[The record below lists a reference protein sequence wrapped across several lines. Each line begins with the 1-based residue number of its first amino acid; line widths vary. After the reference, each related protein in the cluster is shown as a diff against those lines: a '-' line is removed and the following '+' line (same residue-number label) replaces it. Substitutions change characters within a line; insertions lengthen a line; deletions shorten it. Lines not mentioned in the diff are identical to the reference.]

1 MKTISLFL
9 ALINS
14 IVAGLLLAL
23 TLSNSGIRAN
33 EIPWLVAKIVAGAG
47 VILIGAL
54 TWIACART
62 VAPGILP
69 IAGLCL
75 VIFGTATLVWTFQRG
90 LFVDHMEYS
99 MAFFGG
105 SLLVQGLA
113 SLLGFTS
120 DSRSIAA
127 SEPLCTIR
135 G

>member
-23 TLSNSGIRAN
+23 TLSNSGIRAT
-33 EIPWLVAKIVAGAG
+33 ETPWLVAKIVAGAS
-47 VILIGAL
+47 VIFIGML
-54 TWIACART
+54 TWVACART

-69 IAGLCL
+69 ISGLCL
-75 VIFGTATLVWTFQRG
+75 VILGTATLVWTFQRG
-90 LFVDHMEYS
+90 LFVGHMEYS

-105 SLLVQGLA
+105 SLLVQGLT

-120 DSRSIAA
+120 DSRSIA
-127 SEPLCTIR
+127 TT
-135 G
+135 